1 MSIHLTGDPQQL
13 PVLTLSGFSTDNKL
27 YERSLFERLQS
38 LNFPTI
44 LLRNQYRMHEDIA
57 AFPSEQFYQGKLISP
72 NSIKDRPPPAWATCP
87 CFPPVCFWDTN
98 GRNMPNSNGSRGFC
112 NNEEVEFITRTVLS
126 TFVHTFSERSNEVVT
141 IGIISFYKD
150 QVSHK

>member
-1 MSIHLTGDPQQL
+1 M
-13 PVLTLSGFSTDNKL
+13 LTLSGSSTDNKL

-57 AFPSEQFYQGKLISP
+57 AFPSQQFYQGKLITP
-72 NSIKDRPPPAWATCP
+72 NSIKDRQAPPWSTCP

-98 GRNMPNSNGSRGFC
+98 GHNVPDSGCGFRNNQ
-112 NNEEVEFITRTVLS
+112 EVEFITKSILS
-126 TFVHTFSERSNEVVT
+126 TFAQTFLNRSDEVVS
-141 IGIISFYKD
+141 IGIISFYRD
-150 QVSHK
+150 QVNSILCN